1 MTYIAGEYDV
11 IVIGAGH
18 AGCEA
23 ALASAR
29 MGCGTVVFVMNMD
42 RIANLP
48 CNPSI
53 GGTGKGHLVRE
64 IDALG
69 GQMAITA
76 DKALIQMKMLN
87 TSKGPAVYSLRSQID
102 RGLYQK
108 EMKLELEKQENL
120 DIRQHEIVE
129 ILFDTD
135 ENQVKTVR
143 GVVTNLGTVY
153 YGKCVVICTGTY
165 LKSRIIIGDVVYD
178 GGPDGE
184 FPAAKLSN
192 CLLKAGLTLLRFKTG
207 TPPRVNK
214 RSIDFTQMEEQPG
227 DDRIRP
233 FSFDHDEMEIEQ
245 VPCWLTH
252 TNENAHKI
260 IRDNLH
266 RSPLYSG
273 VIEGK
278 GPRYCPSIEDKVVK
292 FPGRDRHH
300 IFIEPMGKDTYEMY
314 LAGLSSS
321 LPEDVQIA
329 VAKTV
334 RGLEDVKFN
343 RCGYAIEY
351 DCFDP
356 MQLKPTLEFKNVRG
370 LFSAGQSNGSSGY
383 EEAAAQGLVAGI
395 NCALK
400 LQERQPFTI
409 DRSEGYI
416 GVLIDDLVTKGVSE
430 PYRMMTSRAEY
441 RLVLRQDNADMR
453 LTETGWK
460 IGLVSDKKYNAF
472 CKKKELVE
480 KEIARVMKTVIPPSE
495 VVNEFLARHN
505 STPIIS
511 GMKLDDLIKRPELD
525 YIMLKDLDPDR
536 ETLPYAVQE
545 QVSISVK
552 YEGYIKKQLIQVE
565 QYKRLEN
572 RKIPE
577 SIDYKLIDG
586 IRVEARDAM
595 AKVRPASLGQA
606 SRISGVNPSD
616 ITVLQIYLEQT
627 RRRPKVEEKQNDQEA
642 E

>member
-1 MTYIAGEYDV
+1 M
-11 IVIGAGH
+11 
-18 AGCEA
+18 
-23 ALASAR
+23 
-29 MGCGTVVFVMNMD
+29 
-42 RIANLP
+42 
-48 CNPSI
+48 
-53 GGTGKGHLVRE
+53 
-64 IDALG
+64 
-69 GQMAITA
+69 
-76 DKALIQMKMLN
+76 
-87 TSKGPAVYSLRSQID
+87 
-102 RGLYQK
+102 
-108 EMKLELEKQENL
+108 
-120 DIRQHEIVE
+120 
-129 ILFDTD
+129 
-135 ENQVKTVR
+135 
-143 GVVTNLGTVY
+143 TNLGTVY

-351 DCFDP
+351 DFIFPD
-356 MQLKPTLEFKNVRG
+356 QIERTLALKRWRNV
-370 LFSAGQSNGSSGY
+370 FPAGQINGTSGY
-383 EEAAAQGLVAGI
+383 EEAGGQGLLAGLNAARTAAGLEPVVI
-395 NCALK
+395 PRELSY
-400 LQERQPFTI
+400 L
-409 DRSEGYI
+409 
-416 GVLIDDLVTKGVSE
+416 GVMVDDLVTKDIIE
-430 PYRMMTSRAEY
+430 PYRLFTSRSEY
-441 RLVLRQDNADMR
+441 RLRLRQDNADLR
-453 LTETGWK
+453 LCE
-460 IGLVSDKKYNAF
+460 LA
-472 CKKKELVE
+472 KELNLLPFDKYRSYVE
-480 KEIARVMKTVIPPSE
+480 YNKQLNDAIALSK
-495 VVNEFLARHN
+495 
-505 STPIIS
+505 
-511 GMKLDDLIKRPELD
+511 
-525 YIMLKDLDPDR
+525 
-536 ETLPYAVQE
+536 
-545 QVSISVK
+545 SVK
-552 YEGYIKKQLIQVE
+552 YQGKTIFAQLKSLRGIYYEGTPL
-565 QYKRLEN
+565 
-572 RKIPE
+572 PC
-577 SIDYKLIDG
+577 SIDG
-586 IRVEARDAM
+586 INLDLKIRNGRKIIRQLAILAHYEGYLEREEQSISKLQKLENWKISADFDYNSLSGLCNESKIKLN
-595 AKVRPASLGQA
+595 KVRPTTLAQA
-606 SRISGVNPSD
+606 SRIDGVTPVE
-616 ITVLQIYLEQT
+616 IALLQVSLT
-627 RRRPKVEEKQNDQEA
+627 RISKSAGR
-642 E
+642 

>member
-480 KEIARVMKTVIPPSE
+480 KEIARVKKTVIPPSE